1 MLAKIIQLDI
11 AKIRKYVRNL
21 QKSRGVFGESI
32 ASLESRLVEALPDR
46 ALPAIQQFLEWFE
59 RIHLFQDLSSE
70 PGPSILLGYVRWAQ
84 KAKNV
89 YRDLLTLAFSKGD
102 QPLPRWVHIVFKL
115 GRYGIAARV
124 LVRTASDL
132 PALFNPIFV
141 KPIGAPPRAQ
151 FTIRDEEMLLSCV
164 LRRIAEIK
172 PKEIIPRLASIWNTD
187 DPESFF
193 RRSCPADLVAHAEL
207 QIVNFYDHNPEQM
220 PRFQFIGVSKKSC
233 YLCSV
238 FLAAHPGG
246 FCVSS
251 CHQKLYPSWILP
263 PALDSKIYKRYKVII
278 TEMSKK
284 MEVIA
289 RQDLVRRLG
298 SKRHPIPA
306 DSTAGVSITG
316 LTESRS
322 LDVTDFEEHD
332 ESYVEVEVNT
342 DTGQPDSTSHARIA
356 NSHVLSHSV
365 NLTPHITDSQPGSV
379 SEVDLSGRQFE
390 WQDSQVSVSSMVF
403 HFKYPGGRKRQDI
416 IMIGSVLDPHTH
428 TPSWSKLIELL
439 NQENGF
445 GLAFRDSDI
454 LIINDH
460 IQVRNERQ
468 FIACLQYLLN
478 SGVLNSEVM
487 ICDGRSLL

>member
-1 MLAKIIQLDI
+1 MT
-11 AKIRKYVRNL
+11 R
-21 QKSRGVFGESI
+21 S
-32 ASLESRLVEALPDR
+32 
-46 ALPAIQQFLEWFE
+46 
-59 RIHLFQDLSSE
+59 
-70 PGPSILLGYVRWAQ
+70 
-84 KAKNV
+84 
-89 YRDLLTLAFSKGD
+89 FSKGD

-115 GRYGIAARV
+115 GRYGIAAKAM
-124 LVRTASDL
+124 VRTASDL

-141 KPIGAPPRAQ
+141 KAIGAPPRAQ
-151 FTIRDEEMLLSCV
+151 FIRDEEMPLSCV

-172 PKEIIPRLASIWNTD
+172 PKETIPRLAQIWDTN

-193 RRSCPADLVAHAEL
+193 RRACPADLVAHAEC

-251 CHQKLYPSWILP
+251 CHQKLYLSWILP
-263 PALDSKIYKRYKVII
+263 PALDAEIYRRYKVI
-278 TEMSKK
+278 TAEMSKK

-322 LDVTDFEEHD
+322 LEATDFEEHD

-342 DTGQPDSTSHARIA
+342 DTGQPDSTSHSRIA

-365 NLTPHITDSQPGSV
+365 NLTPHITGSQRGSV
-379 SEVDLSGRQFE
+379 NEVDISGRQFE
-390 WQDSQVSVSSMVF
+390 WQGSQVSVSSMVF
-403 HFKYPGGRKRQDI
+403 HFKYPGGSRRQDI
-416 IMIGSVLDPHTH
+416 IMIGSILDPRTH

-439 NQENGF
+439 NEENDF
-445 GLAFRDSDI
+445 GLAFRGSDI
-454 LIINDH
+454 LIINNH
-460 IQVRNERQ
+460 IHVRNERQ

-487 ICDGRSLL
+487 ICDQRSLL